1 MSTPA
6 GSALAEA
13 QGYCHAVTRRSG
25 SSFLNAFRLLPP
37 ERRAGLEAVYAFC
50 RFVDDLADDGVA
62 RDPAILLACWRDE
75 LDRVYAGTATH
86 PIGVALADAVRRF
99 DLPREPLAELIAGVE
114 MDLTRRRYET
124 FDELHR
130 YCYRVAST
138 VGLLCIAIFGHAS
151 PSARDYAVDL
161 GIAFQL
167 TNILRDVGED
177 ARRGRIYLPL
187 ADLAQ
192 FGCPED
198 VLLAGRWTPALGAL
212 LAFECGRARAYY
224 LRARAALAPED
235 RRALAPAEA
244 MRLIYERLLQR
255 IESRG
260 FDVFAARVT
269 LPRYE
274 KLGLALAAWG
284 RSHLSARGR

>member
-1 MSTPA
+1 VSGAPA
-6 GSALAEA
+6 ALAAA
-13 QGYCHAVTRRSG
+13 QEYCHDVTRRSG
-25 SSFLNAFRLLPP
+25 SSFYTAFRLLPP
-37 ERRAGLEAVYAFC
+37 ERRAALDAVYAFC
-50 RFVDDLADDGVA
+50 RFVDDVADDDA
-62 RDPAILLACWRDE
+62 ERDPAALLARWRTE
-75 LDRVYAGTATH
+75 LDAVFAGTARH

-99 DLPREPLAELIAGVE
+99 DLPREPFAELIAGVE
-114 MDLTRRRYET
+114 MDLTRRRYAT
-124 FDELHR
+124 FEELYR

-138 VGLLCIAIFGHAS
+138 VGLLCVAIFGHANR
-151 PSARDYAVDL
+151 SARDYAVDL

-187 ADLAQ
+187 DDLAQ
-192 FGCPED
+192 FGCPEEA
-198 VLLAGRWTPALGAL
+198 LLRAQWTPAVGAL

-235 RRALAPAEA
+235 RRPLAPAEA

-255 IESRG
+255 IESRR
-260 FDVFAARVT
+260 FDVFGARVT

-284 RSHLSARGR
+284 RCHLPGRAG